1 MVAWINLFV
10 LLMATFLVLYLELM
24 SAKPAALEEKMGA
37 VAYDRC
43 TQYRMLASL
52 LMGVAGISYIIY
64 FLYPLPMPL
73 PRTFPWSWWVSA
85 GIAAAFTLPGA
96 YLWWR
101 EMNVAANESHWN
113 SSQSYGDVYER
124 NQHFQLASE
133 LPFWWSIAFLLHSPF
148 LVLFS
153 FVWAIGLGAI
163 SLVEDRD
170 LLLRYRQRSAANG
183 TRLLIPNTTV

>member
-1 MVAWINLFV
+1 MIAWINFFV
-10 LLMATFLVLYLELM
+10 LLMATLLVLSLELK
-24 SAKPAALEEKMGA
+24 SAKPAALEEKLGA

-43 TQYRMLASL
+43 TRYRMLASL
-52 LMGVAGISYIIY
+52 LMGLAGISYIIY

-101 EMNVAANESHWN
+101 EMNAAANESNWI
-113 SSQSYGDVYER
+113 SSQPYGDVYER
-124 NQHFQLASE
+124 NQHPHLASE

-153 FVWAIGLGAI
+153 LVWAIGLEAI
-163 SLVEDRD
+163 SWVEERD
-170 LLLRYRQRSAANG
+170 LLLRYRQRPSAN
-183 TRLLIPNTTV
+183 RSRILLPNSTV